1 MTNYH
6 NDIKT
11 DDQFIMHDAMVD
23 LPLDGASDDDNPYWI
38 ENEDGTGQWSDGLD
52 FDAPDINDTPVHV
65 VSASDHQYWE
75 HTHDDDEDIETLSL
89 FVINLYTTDW
99 SSEYGC
105 HFIVAAKDE
114 RCARMIVDIEVE
126 ERFSKGYEMNC
137 RKVGTADRKDP
148 GMVSGFTT

>member
-6 NDIKT
+6 NDITT
-11 DDQFIMHDAMVD
+11 DDQFIMHDAMED
-23 LPLDGASDDDNPYWI
+23 LILDGASDDNNPVWI
-38 ENEDGTGQWSDGLD
+38 DNEDGTGQWSDGWD
-52 FDAPDINDTPVHV
+52 GDEPVV
-65 VSASDHQYWE
+65 PAASDHQYWE
-75 HTHDDDEDIETLSL
+75 HTHDDDDDTEVLSL

-114 RCARMIVDIEVE
+114 RCARMIVDHEVE
-126 ERFSKGYEMNC
+126 ERFSRGYEMEC
-137 RKVGTADRKDP
+137 RKVGTADRQDP

>member
-1 MTNYH
+1 MTNHH
-6 NDIKT
+6 NDITT
-11 DDQFIMHDAMVD
+11 DDQFIMHDAIED
-23 LPLDGASDDDNPYWI
+23 LILDGASNDNNPVWI
-38 ENEDGTGQWSDGLD
+38 TNEDGTGQWSDGWDGDEEIIL
-52 FDAPDINDTPVHV
+52 PSPN
-65 VSASDHQYWE
+65 DHQYWE

-114 RCARMIVDIEVE
+114 RCARMIVDHEVVD
-126 ERFSKGYEMNC
+126 RFRKGYEMEC